1 MMHQENLN
9 KRPKSARAAQTGMAG
24 KAAGWLL
31 AGLAG
36 LAMGCAAD
44 RDYIRHHL
52 SEVPPQSPAL
62 ASTAAPG
69 QL

>member
-9 KRPKSARAAQTGMAG
+9 KRPKFTSPVRPGIARKT
-24 KAAGWLL
+24 AGWLL

-52 SEVPPQSPAL
+52 SEVPSNPPPL
-62 ASTAAPG
+62 AAAG